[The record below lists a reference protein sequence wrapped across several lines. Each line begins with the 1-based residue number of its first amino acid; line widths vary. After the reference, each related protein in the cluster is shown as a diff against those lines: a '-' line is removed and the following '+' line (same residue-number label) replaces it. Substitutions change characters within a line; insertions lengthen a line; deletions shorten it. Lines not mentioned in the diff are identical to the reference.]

1 MRIRGIVVQAGLV
14 VLIGLVGALSSTVGA
29 LAQAK
34 PNFSGTWTMVPDKS
48 SFGQMP
54 TPSAMTRTITH
65 TEPTLKIVTFQTIP
79 GQPDTNIQTV
89 YTTDGKPAQNTV
101 SGNPMT
107 TIGKWEGSTLVLNST
122 MSYQGTDITIEDR
135 YSLSDAGKTLTVTR
149 KIATPGGATD
159 ITVVMTK
166 K

>member
-1 MRIRGIVVQAGLV
+1 MRIREFVVTAGLV
-14 VLIGLVGALSSTVGA
+14 VLVGLIGALA
-29 LAQAK
+29 LTSPVSAQAK

-48 SFGQMP
+48 SFGMMP

-65 TEPTLKIVTFQTIP
+65 TEPTLKVVTVQTIP

-107 TIGKWEGSTLVLNST
+107 TVGKWEGSTLVLNST
-122 MSYQGTDITIEDR
+122 MSYQGANVTIEDR
-135 YSLSDAGKTLTVTR
+135 YSLSDAGKTLTVAR
-149 KIATPGGATD
+149 KIATPDGSTD
-159 ITVVMTK
+159 VTVVLTK